1 MNTHLTGDERPRIAR
16 GVLKLRDA
24 AEYLSVSPITVRR
37 LIARGLIKPNRSLRR
52 VSIAKVELDRFA
64 SQ

>member
-24 AEYLSVSPITVRR
+24 AEYLSPITVRR